1 MAKAAKSG
9 EHESVMDYAEHD
21 RTFHNFLWLTR
32 WVIAA
37 VAALMIAMAAG
48 FFGGM
53 GLVGGTIVFV
63 ILLIISYFF
72 V

>member
-1 MAKAAKSG
+1 MAKAAKATEEMSA
-9 EHESVMDYAEHD
+9 MDYAEHD

-32 WVIAA
+32 WIIAC
-37 VAALMIAMAAG
+37 VVSLLISMAAG

-53 GLVGGTIVFV
+53 GLVGG
-63 ILLIISYFF
+63 ILIFIILMIISYFI

>member
-21 RTFHNFLWLTR
+21 RTFHNFLWLTK
-32 WVIAA
+32 WLIATV
-37 VAALMIAMAAG
+37 VALLIAMAAG

-53 GLVGGTIVFV
+53 GLVGGTLVFIV
-63 ILLIISYFF
+63 LLIVSYFI